1 MPHERDSAEM
11 LGFCNKLPSASHSCV
26 SLGLSSFC
34 LKIPLALV
42 SARPHRGSLLSLQ
55 SFLCLGLLCPGQSLV
70 TAEEKSKASLLLEW
84 GFQPA
89 VLLSRPHPVPMLA
102 GKDQDSLVQT
112 PVRLQRLATQEAE
125 PKVSAESL
133 LTMFNMS
140 PHLQRQ
146 HWKLEEN

>member
-1 MPHERDSAEM
+1 MNM
-11 LGFCNKLPSASHSCV
+11 TQQKCLFLQQASQSSV

-34 LKIPLALV
+34 LEIPLALV

-70 TAEEKSKASLLLEW
+70 TADEKSKASLLFGW

-89 VLLSRPHPVPMLA
+89 VLLPPPVPMLS

-133 LTMFNMS
+133 LTMLNMS
-140 PHLQRQ
+140 PHLQKQR
-146 HWKLEEN
+146 WKLEENEDGHD